1 METLQIILIIS
12 LVLVALSASAVLI
25 YFIFILKEVRE
36 TLEEAKEIVTNGRKL
51 TTTVVTPITSIMSL
65 LGGLS
70 KGINVVR
77 SVTDIF
83 DDGEED
89 IYEDY

>member
-51 TTTVVTPITSIMSL
+51 TTTVVTPIASIMSL

-83 DDGEED
+83 NDGEED

>member
-36 TLEEAKEIVTNGRKL
+36 TLEEAKEIVSNGRKL
-51 TTTVVTPITSIMSL
+51 TTTVITPIASIMGL

-70 KGINVVR
+70 KGINAIR

-83 DDGEED
+83 NDEED
-89 IYEDY
+89 TYEDY